1 MPVLQLNILQKF
13 TMLFNPDLDIFPLN
27 RYTAQTGLPDL
38 TQPQYLNQIA
48 TELPLAIAI
57 FTIIAITLGAGMALI
72 SFSQRN
78 QPQSQT
84 NMVFGDLTIQADRL
98 VSILQ
103 HIVLVSV
110 LMLSGFLFCS
120 TLANRQ
126 NSWEAT
132 KITTNSPKVA
142 EEIIQQTSPLVSY
155 STLEPYSYTTQ
166 LEGKLVKVQDNKDVT
181 RTTTVSS
188 SNLQVR
194 IDPIQNKP
202 EDRTSYS
209 IDFKGEYQITNPIT
223 TTDKFTFQI
232 NPPSGYTLLQNFSV
246 EQNGQKLVASPPENR
261 YALKIA
267 PNTIARIFVNYR
279 AQGSPQWVYNA
290 KETALSNFRMAI
302 STEVPRI
309 NFISS
314 VAPTKVETKG
324 TQKTFNWI
332 FERNASVQKPF
343 GVAMSAD
350 APPQTGALSLFLM
363 LAPGIFLWWI
373 LLLYFS
379 IPIDLKN
386 VALAGFTFFI
396 SIFVFTYFSRL
407 TNPLYVWGG
416 VSFGL
421 LCLVWGL
428 GRSNWRASI
437 AAVICTIAGVIIPV
451 YGFSIGDRGL
461 VISIAAIISIIWLA
475 IRNWHGWYQLE
486 PRTKF
491 IDAPNPEDSSGFYP
505 NQNIIEESTT
515 YNQLNP
521 ANSDAEAIARQNR
534 HKDSTP
540 DIPSSDS

>member
-1 MPVLQLNILQKF
+1 MPVLQTNILHKF
-13 TMLFNPDLDIFPLN
+13 TMLFNPDLDILRLN
-27 RYTAQTGLPDL
+27 KYIAQTGLPDL

-48 TELPLAIAI
+48 TQLPLGIAI
-57 FTIIAITLGAGMALI
+57 FTIIAISLGAGMTLI
-72 SFSQRN
+72 SFAQRN

-84 NMVFGDLTIQADRL
+84 NVVFGDLTIQADRL
-98 VSILQ
+98 VNILQ

-110 LMLSGFLFCS
+110 LMLAGFLFCS

-126 NSWEAT
+126 NIWEAT
-132 KITTNSPKVA
+132 RIAINNPKVS

-155 STLEPYSYTTQ
+155 TTLEPYSYTTQ

-181 RTTTVSS
+181 RTSTVSS

-194 IDPIQNKP
+194 IDPIQHKP
-202 EDRTSYS
+202 GDRESYS

-232 NPPSGYTLLQNFSV
+232 NPPSGYTLLQNFTV

-290 KETALSNFRMAI
+290 KEAALANFRMAI
-302 STEVPRI
+302 STEVPRVDFI
-309 NFISS
+309 NS
-314 VAPTKVETKG
+314 VAPTKVETLR

-332 FERNASVQKPF
+332 FDRTASVQKPF
-343 GVAMSAD
+343 GVAISA
-350 APPQTGALSLFLM
+350 ATLPQTGTLSLFLM

-396 SIFVFTYFSRL
+396 AIFVFTYFSRL

-428 GRSNWRASI
+428 GRGNWRASV

-461 VISIAAIISIIWLA
+461 VLSFAAVMSIVWLA
-475 IRNWHGWYQLE
+475 VRNWHGWYQLE

-491 IDAPNPEDSSGFYP
+491 IDPSNPEDSDEFYP

-515 YNQLNP
+515 YNQINP
-521 ANSDAEAIARQNR
+521 VASDAEAIARENR

-540 DIPSSDS
+540 D